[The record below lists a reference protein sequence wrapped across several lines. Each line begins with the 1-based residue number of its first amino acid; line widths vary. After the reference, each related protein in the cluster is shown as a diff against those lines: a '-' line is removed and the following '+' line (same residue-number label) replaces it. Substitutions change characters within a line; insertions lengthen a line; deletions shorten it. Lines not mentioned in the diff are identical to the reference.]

1 MEVHFDFFGPMRDVV
16 GRKRV
21 TRTFDGE
28 PTLET
33 ALESLCTAFDGLEEH
48 LRATEDDGWAGRVT
62 MTVDGTNVR
71 QLDGY
76 DTALS
81 DGDVVRLAPPVVGG

>member
-1 MEVHFDFFGPMRDVV
+1 MEVHFDFFGPMRDAV

-21 TRTFDGE
+21 TRTFDG
-28 PTLET
+28 TT
-33 ALESLCTAFDGLEEH
+33 TVDAALESLCAAFDGLTDH
-48 LRATEDDGWAGRVT
+48 LRDDDGGWTRQVT
-62 MTVDGTNVR
+62 VTVDGTNVR

-76 DTALS
+76 GTTLS

>member
-21 TRTFDGE
+21 TRSFAGT
-28 PTLET
+28 PTVDA
-33 ALESLCTAFDGLEEH
+33 ALDALCAAFDGLDAH
-48 LRATEDDGWAGRVT
+48 LRDADGEWAGRVT
-62 MTVDGTNVR
+62 VTVDGTNVR

-76 DTALS
+76 DTTLS
-81 DGDVVRLAPPVVGG
+81 DDAVVRLAPPVVGG